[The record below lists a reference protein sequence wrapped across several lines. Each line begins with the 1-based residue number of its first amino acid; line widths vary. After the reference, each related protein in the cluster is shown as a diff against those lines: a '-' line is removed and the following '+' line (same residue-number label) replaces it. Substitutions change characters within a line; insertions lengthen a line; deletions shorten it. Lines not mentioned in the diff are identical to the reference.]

1 MNYLDL
7 LKLTAART
15 LDLTFEHSDQPGGIR
30 WRRWDW
36 SIGVAFY
43 GLWKTYEM
51 TRDEEIPIKMKQ
63 WIDQRIDAIEKI
75 CVNSNSLLMTMLE
88 LNERDP
94 DEKYEKVFQ
103 TFDRYLMIEGRRT
116 PSGALEHT
124 VLDNNWAHQV
134 WADTIF
140 MSLLYLAQRG
150 LALRNEEY
158 RREAYKQLDIHC
170 KLLFDPQV
178 NLFVHGWHDVEH
190 KPIGVHWGRGNAW
203 MTAGIV
209 ELLEIAPEDL
219 PQRRELTDTLHKQ
232 LQALSGLQDP
242 SGLWRTVLNHEETYL
257 ETSVTAGVAYGVMKG
272 IRLGLIDPKFR
283 GMGERALSA
292 VADNIDQE
300 GYVTGGSTGTPVKAN
315 ALEYNR
321 IAFGITPFTQGLA
334 LLALC
339 EAVRGE

>member
-1 MNYLDL
+1 MNHLDL
-7 LKLTAART
+7 LKLTASRT
-15 LDLTFEHSDQPGGIR
+15 LDLSFEYSDQPGGIR

-36 SIGVAFY
+36 AIGVAFY

-51 TRDEEIPIKMKQ
+51 TKDEEILTKMKH
-63 WIDQRIDAIEKI
+63 WIDQRIGSMEKI
-75 CVNSNSLLMTMLE
+75 CVNSNSLLMTMLK
-88 LNERDP
+88 LNERYK
-94 DEKYEKVFQ
+94 DEKYERVFQ
-103 TFDRYLMIEGRRT
+103 TFDRYLMKEGRRT

-150 LALRNEEY
+150 LALHNDEY
-158 RREAYKQLDIHC
+158 RREAYKQLDIHY
-170 KLLFDPQV
+170 KLLFDPQAD
-178 NLFVHGWHDVEH
+178 LFVHGWHDVER

-203 MTAGIV
+203 MTAGTV

-219 PQRRELTDTLHKQ
+219 PEREELLEILHKQ
-232 LQALSGLQDP
+232 LEALSKVQDP

-272 IRLGLIDPKFR
+272 IRLGMVDPKFR
-283 GMGERALSA
+283 DMSERAFSA
-292 VADNIDQE
+292 MVDKIDKE

-315 ALEYNR
+315 ALEYNN
-321 IAFGITPFTQGLA
+321 IAFDITPFTQGLA
-334 LLALC
+334 MLALC
-339 EAVRGE
+339 EAVQGG